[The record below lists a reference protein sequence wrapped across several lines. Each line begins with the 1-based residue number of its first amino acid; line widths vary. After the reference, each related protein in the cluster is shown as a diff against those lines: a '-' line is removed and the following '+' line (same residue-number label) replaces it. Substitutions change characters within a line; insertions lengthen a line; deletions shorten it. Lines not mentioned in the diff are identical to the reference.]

1 MDSDDLF
8 IPEAWIRQFV
18 SRSRE
23 HLFSNFSAPYG
34 EKSDENTNRS
44 ISAPSVDA
52 RRSTNEK
59 IELPEVDL
67 KNS

>member
-23 HLFSNFSAPYG
+23 HLFSNLSVPPG
-34 EKSDENTNRS
+34 EKSAETPKS
-44 ISAPSVDA
+44 TIAAPSVDA
-52 RRSTNEK
+52 KHSASEAIDRSERN
-59 IELPEVDL
+59 L